1 MPEQVIEDILLQIR
15 KAIELNEKVEMEY
28 VLTINEMPH
37 YYESCSAKVD
47 GNWAIRIVREVTEKI
62 LFLEAIQKNN
72 KKLEQYARITSHE
85 LRRPLAN
92 ILSLSILLNAN
103 SNDDQQEAIE
113 KLVTSAKELDL
124 IINKLNQIV
133 QSKFLD

>member
-47 GNWAIRIVREVTEKI
+47 GN
-62 LFLEAIQKNN
+62 
-72 KKLEQYARITSHE
+72 
-85 LRRPLAN
+85 
-92 ILSLSILLNAN
+92 
-103 SNDDQQEAIE
+103 
-113 KLVTSAKELDL
+113 
-124 IINKLNQIV
+124 
-133 QSKFLD
+133 